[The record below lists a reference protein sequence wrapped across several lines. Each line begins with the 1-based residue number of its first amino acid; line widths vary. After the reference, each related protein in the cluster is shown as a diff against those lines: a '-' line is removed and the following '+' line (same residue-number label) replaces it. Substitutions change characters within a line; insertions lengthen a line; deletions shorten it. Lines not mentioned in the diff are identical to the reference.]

1 MCIGLLAKQD
11 FYVRNVS
18 RNTELKQLANSQ
30 NFANSEVDG
39 VAFR

>member
-11 FYVRNVS
+11 FYERNVS
-18 RNTELKQLANSQ
+18 RNTELKKLANSQ
-30 NFANSEVDG
+30 NFANSEVAP

>member
-11 FYVRNVS
+11 FYVRNIF
-18 RNTELKQLANSQ
+18 RNAELKELNNSQ
-30 NFANSEVDG
+30 SFANSGVAP